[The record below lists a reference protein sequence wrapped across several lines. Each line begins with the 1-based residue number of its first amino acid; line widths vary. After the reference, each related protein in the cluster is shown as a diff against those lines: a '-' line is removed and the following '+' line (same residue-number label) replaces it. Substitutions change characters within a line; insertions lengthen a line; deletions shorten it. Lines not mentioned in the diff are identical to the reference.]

1 MRHASWLA
9 GCAIGLIAGSVQA
22 QDWPQWRGPNR
33 DAKVT
38 GFKAP
43 ATWPKELKETWKVT
57 VGDGVA
63 TPALVGDKLYVFS
76 RQSGNEVIR
85 CLNASDG
92 KTVWEDKYE
101 ARPASGAAASF
112 PGPRCSPT
120 VAEGKLITLGV
131 QGTLTCYDAESG
143 KQLWRKTENK
153 TLPRFFTSSS
163 PIVVNGL
170 CIAQVGGEREGG
182 IVAFDLTSGEEKWRW
197 SEDGTAYASP
207 VLLTIGDAKL
217 LVAETANNIVAIDI
231 SGGKLLWK
239 TDFAVTGG
247 RGYNASTPMV
257 DGQTIIYSGSNRG
270 TKAVKVTKEGDRLSA
285 KELWKNKDNSVQ
297 FNTPI
302 VHDGLVFGLTAR
314 GELFCINA
322 EDGKTA
328 RTAPMPRAA
337 GSAAGGAGGAR
348 PGGGGG
354 GRPGGG
360 RMMMGG
366 GAGYGSIVDAG
377 AVLFALTPAAQLV
390 VFEPNAKEFKK
401 IASYKVGE
409 RDTYAYPIVSGNR
422 IFVKDKDSVI
432 LWSFE

>member
-1 MRHASWLA
+1 MRQASWLA
-9 GCAIGLIAGSVQA
+9 GCAIGLIAGSAQA

-33 DAKVT
+33 DAKVS

-43 ATWPKELKETWKVT
+43 ATWPTELKETWKVT
-57 VGDGVA
+57 VGNGVA
-63 TPALVGDKLYVFS
+63 TPALVGNKLYVFS
-76 RQSGNEVIR
+76 RQSDNEVVR
-85 CLNASDG
+85 CLNAADG
-92 KTVWEDKYE
+92 KEIWQDKYE
-101 ARPASGAAASF
+101 ARPASGAAGSF

-120 VAEGKLITLGV
+120 VADGKLITLGV

-143 KQLWRKTENK
+143 KQLWRKKENK
-153 TLPRFFTSSS
+153 SLPRFFTSSS

-170 CIAQVGGEREGG
+170 CIAQLGGEREGA
-182 IVAFDLTSGEEKWRW
+182 IAAFDLANGDEKWRW

-217 LVAETANNIVAIDI
+217 LVAETANNIVAITVSD
-231 SGGKLLWK
+231 GKLQWK
-239 TDFAVTGG
+239 TEYPVSGG

-257 DGQTIIYSGSNRG
+257 DGKTIIYSGSNRG
-270 TKAVKVTKEGDRLSA
+270 TKAVKVTKEGESLSA
-285 KELWKNKDNSVQ
+285 KEMWKNKDNSVQ
-297 FNTPI
+297 FNTPV

-314 GELFCINA
+314 NELFCINA

-328 RTAPMPRAA
+328 WTAAMPRAA
-337 GSAAGGAGGAR
+337 GTDG
-348 PGGGGG
+348 GGGGG

-360 RMMMGG
+360 RGGMMMG

-377 AVLFALTPAAQLV
+377 SVLFALTPAAQLV

-409 RDTYAYPIVSGNR
+409 RDTYAYPIISGNR

-432 LWSFE
+432 LWSIE